1 VISSIEPEEIC
12 TKMLINWREKLGKKC
27 LLSTL
32 NYSVLR
38 IFSLDVFLEIP
49 ALEARPEKG
58 QQLQQKEKKRRKMR
72 GEKNNNKTRSL
83 KT

>member
-1 VISSIEPEEIC
+1 MSSIEPEEIC
-12 TKMLINWREKLGKKC
+12 TKMLRNWREKLGKKC
-27 LLSTL
+27 PLISTL

-72 GEKNNNKTRSL
+72 GEKNNNKTKSL